1 MANDS
6 NTRPPD
12 TMKDVSHVQH
22 VDFASD
28 SRTSSK
34 ERTVNFFLLLTCAAF
49 GSASLVFGFD
59 DKIISPVAALGPF
72 VSVNEPLVRQR
83 HRMVPLG

>member
-12 TMKDVSHVQH
+12 TPKDVSHVQH

-72 VSVNEPLVRQR
+72 VCVNELFVR
-83 HRMVPLG
+83 

>member
-1 MANDS
+1 MTNDLS
-6 NTRPPD
+6 AHTPD
-12 TMKDVSHVQH
+12 TIKDVSLVQH
-22 VDFASD
+22 VDFASE
-28 SRTSSK
+28 SRTPSK

-72 VSVNEPLVRQR
+72 
-83 HRMVPLG
+83 